1 MDNIKENLLTMVLES
16 EDVDYL
22 HLDNLVNTLYKDEEY
37 IQMLATYYLSFFL
50 ATHQIDVESLLKS
63 FASMNLFEKRKL
75 ILDIAEQ
82 VSLKEA
88 FCFYEEL
95 LIEMNRNYQSN
106 AVKVI
111 EGVLEGSETAI
122 AETLEQIKE
131 LSISNLEN

>member
-1 MDNIKENLLTMVLES
+1 MNELKEQVLQMVLDS
-16 EDVDYL
+16 KDVDYL
-22 HLDNLVNTLYKDEEY
+22 HLDNLVNALYEDEQY
-37 IQMLATYYLSFFL
+37 TQMLATYYLSFFV

-75 ILDIAEQ
+75 ILDVAEQ

-106 AVKVI
+106 AVRVI

-122 AETLEQIKE
+122 AETLEKIKE
-131 LSISNLEN
+131 LPILNLED